1 MSEIS
6 SSGRSVKPT
15 LALEV
20 AHALLSPLP
29 SLGEPPKPTQ
39 ASLSAM
45 ATSIIT
51 VLSFPFFF
59 PLFSSSFSVSLEKL
73 QLNSNLIIEL
83 GFSFFDKR
91 ERERERE
98 RERIREAGRG
108 GGGRRGERERRR
120 MFKSLFGGA
129 LFSTRQKGEEWSYV
143 ARIWIRT
150 STTLASSAEQRLLE
164 TFLPQAKRAN
174 IYIELPKYGVQTI
187 NTYVFDKG
195 EEKKEKKKKLGGNNG
210 EGEGEGEGAVVL
222 THGFGGGAG
231 MFYKTLSFLDSEY
244 KGKSGKSIYAIDW
257 LGMGRSSRPTSGL
270 MSGKGYPQ
278 RSVFSRNQAEEVS
291 DEAIDYFV
299 QSLEMW
305 REAVGIC
312 KMQLIGHSLGG
323 YLSAK
328 YALRYPDRVE
338 KLILLSPVGIPTLPE
353 ESKDPPD
360 FVKRNRYFTSFI
372 SYMWQMNVTPQ
383 SVVRMFGPW
392 GRGVVKSMVQRRFVE
407 RGLNEE
413 ECEILAE
420 YLYHINVDKPS
431 GEYALNALLTP
442 VLKTE
447 HPGVYARK
455 PLVFSL
461 RDLPE
466 RMPVIFLYGDRDWM
480 FHPEVHDLVSTMKNA
495 QMRFID
501 RSGHHVYFD
510 NPEGFNSEL
519 IKFLD

>member
-1 MSEIS
+1 M
-6 SSGRSVKPT
+6 
-15 LALEV
+15 
-20 AHALLSPLP
+20 
-29 SLGEPPKPTQ
+29 
-39 ASLSAM
+39 
-45 ATSIIT
+45 
-51 VLSFPFFF
+51 
-59 PLFSSSFSVSLEKL
+59 
-73 QLNSNLIIEL
+73 
-83 GFSFFDKR
+83 
-91 ERERERE
+91 
-98 RERIREAGRG
+98 
-108 GGGRRGERERRR
+108 
-120 MFKSLFGGA
+120 
-129 LFSTRQKGEEWSYV
+129 
-143 ARIWIRT
+143 
-150 STTLASSAEQRLLE
+150 
-164 TFLPQAKRAN
+164 
-174 IYIELPKYGVQTI
+174 
-187 NTYVFDKG
+187 
-195 EEKKEKKKKLGGNNG
+195 
-210 EGEGEGEGAVVL
+210 VL

-392 GRGVVKSMVQRRFVE
+392 GPGVVKSMVQRRFVE

-442 VLKTE
+442 VMKTE